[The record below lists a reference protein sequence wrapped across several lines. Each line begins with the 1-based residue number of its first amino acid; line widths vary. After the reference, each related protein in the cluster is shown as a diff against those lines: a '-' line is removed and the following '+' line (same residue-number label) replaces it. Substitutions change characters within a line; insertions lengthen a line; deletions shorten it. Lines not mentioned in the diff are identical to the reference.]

1 MFTDPF
7 QIAPEGQPIPRK
19 KEGVSPRLWITLL
32 VMSTQLPLGWMEK
45 RGEGGEE
52 Q

>member
-1 MFTDPF
+1 MFTEPLH
-7 QIAPEGQPIPRK
+7 IVLEGQPIPMK
-19 KEGVSPRLWITLL
+19 KEGVSPGFCITLS

-45 RGEGGEE
+45 RGGGGEE